1 VGFLEGIH
9 INGSRLDDVLVSHL
23 LFAGDTLILRNL
35 EVSQLGYLRCIIVL
49 FEMMSGLKINLCKS
63 VFIPFGEVPELN
75 NLAQLF
81 DCGVDSLP
89 SSYLGLPLGAS
100 FKSKVV
106 LETIV
111 ERFRKKLAGWKSI
124 LLSRRGRLTLL
135 KSSLWSLPIYFMSPF
150 TIPVSVARGLEKI
163 MRDFPWLNNGS
174 TKGLHWV
181 NWGGILSSEATGRP
195 RY

>member
-1 VGFLEGIH
+1 MGFLEGIH

-89 SSYLGLPLGAS
+89 SSYLGLPFGAS

-106 LETIV
+106 WKPVV
-111 ERFRKKLAGWKSI
+111 ERFRKKLAG
-124 LLSRRGRLTLL
+124 
-135 KSSLWSLPIYFMSPF
+135 
-150 TIPVSVARGLEKI
+150 
-163 MRDFPWLNNGS
+163 
-174 TKGLHWV
+174 
-181 NWGGILSSEATGRP
+181 
-195 RY
+195 